1 MRIHEFL
8 VEYDRQIT
16 LQKLGDS
23 ISEHDL
29 AVLEQIDP
37 TRNKQF
43 VLWLVKQYQAKQ
55 FRLEDAVRVNEV
67 LVNFAKLKNR
77 LPIEQRDIGRF
88 DFYKLDG
95 LIDQL
100 LNVSLEK
107 DAPVGDT
114 FPVVPGSKVLYNGP
128 LGQLAIPET
137 EEASCELGRGTKW
150 CTASENNNYFR
161 HYSNQGPLYI
171 WRDKSGDKFQ
181 FHFESNQYMDA
192 RDQELSPDQVE
203 QLQHSCPVIKK
214 LFQLWEKKVTTDP
227 KYKDYLLE
235 FFKYIENPSI
245 ELQLA
250 AVQQNGS
257 AIQYIENPS
266 EEVQLAAVQQNPHS
280 IQYISN
286 PSIEVQLAAV
296 QRNGFVIAYIKNP
309 STEVQLAAD
318 VATGKWDQIDATPEE
333 IEHYILHDISDK
345 RSQGQTA
352 ASYASSRLLHRWP
365 AAEPIIRAN
374 RSLWL
379 KYVKC
384 FPDAKITKSKAKKV

>member
-1 MRIHEFL
+1 MRAHEFL

-100 LNVSLEK
+100 LNVSLDK

-137 EEASCELGRGTKW
+137 EEASCELGCGTKW

-161 HYSNQGPLYI
+161 RYSNQGPLYI

-214 LFQLWEKKVTTDP
+214 LFQIWEKKVTTDP

-296 QRNGFVIAYIKNP
+296 QN
-309 STEVQLAAD
+309 
-318 VATGKWDQIDATPEE
+318 
-333 IEHYILHDISDK
+333 
-345 RSQGQTA
+345 
-352 ASYASSRLLHRWP
+352 WP
-365 AAEPIIRAN
+365 PAIQ
-374 RSLWL
+374 
-379 KYVKC
+379 
-384 FPDAKITKSKAKKV
+384 